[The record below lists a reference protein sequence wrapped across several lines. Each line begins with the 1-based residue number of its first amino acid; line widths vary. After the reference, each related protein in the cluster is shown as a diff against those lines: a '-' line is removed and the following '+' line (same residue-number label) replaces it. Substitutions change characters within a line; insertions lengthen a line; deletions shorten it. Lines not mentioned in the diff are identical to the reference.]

1 MKIIYIFFALFLVTV
16 KLSYAQDD
24 VDKALADASKAYDD
38 KNLQDARFALEQSL
52 QAIDVVIGKE
62 ILKLLPTEL
71 NQFACNVN
79 EDNVVGGSG
88 GLVGLNVS
96 RYYNSKTDSII
107 ARI

>member
-52 QAIDVVIGKE
+52 QAIDVVIGKDTPFFE
-62 ILKLLPTEL
+62 RP
-71 NQFACNVN
+71 
-79 EDNVVGGSG
+79 
-88 GLVGLNVS
+88 GLFGIE
-96 RYYNSKTDSII
+96 SI
-107 ARI
+107 RLQC